1 MFCVYSWVYISE
13 ELCTKLFNLFVSLFC
28 PVNKTLLRLIFFFL
42 FDELLCQDFF
52 FLCLKLFR
60 NKYIYIY
67 IHTSI
72 IDTYPRAIDFIK
84 VASAMNWVC
93 LELSLWLGCLFLWR
107 AAVFGCVGSAE
118 GVFVLETKS
127 WNSELG
133 RTTASYCMQTL
144 LHIISLHEA
153 GPLPM
158 STLAATHLTR
168 AMQLV
173 CGGGFSYEF
182 LAPLSTMH
190 RTFVFQHAGNV
201 PSDRNGASF
210 VNC

>member
-1 MFCVYSWVYISE
+1 MNC
-13 ELCTKLFNLFVSLFC
+13 CA
-28 PVNKTLLRLIFFFL
+28 KTFF
-42 FDELLCQDFF
+42 FF

-60 NKYIYIY
+60 NKYIYIHHRY
-67 IHTSI
+67 IHQSHRFYQGGI
-72 IDTYPRAIDFIK
+72 
-84 VASAMNWVC
+84 SH
-93 LELSLWLGCLFLWR
+93 ELSM
-107 AAVFGCVGSAE
+107 FGVVAMTGVLVSLESCIFECVGSAE

-133 RTTASYCMQTL
+133 RTTVSYCMQTL
-144 LHIISLHEA
+144 LHTIFLHEA
-153 GPLPM
+153 GPLPI

-173 CGGGFSYEF
+173 CGGGFLYEF

-190 RTFVFQHAGNV
+190 RNFVFQHAGNV

-210 VNC
+210 LNC